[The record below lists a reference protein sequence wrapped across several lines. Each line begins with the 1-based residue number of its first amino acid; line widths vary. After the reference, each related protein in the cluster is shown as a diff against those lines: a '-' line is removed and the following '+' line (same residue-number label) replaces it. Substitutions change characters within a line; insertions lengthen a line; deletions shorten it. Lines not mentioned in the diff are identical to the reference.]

1 LGFSDITVSSD
12 RIFIDIE
19 GRDYRHNFFTAIRA
33 PFRVPAPMDKD
44 CRAPHNDSGPNE
56 QLEKAVESDPFRLF
70 PYQAIVDRPRVAWP
84 DGARVAVWVI
94 PNIEHFHIEIG
105 NHAPDIRN
113 HSRRDYGNRVGVW
126 RIIEVLAKHGVRGTV
141 ALNAEVGRYYPRI
154 MEEVTKL
161 KWELMGHGLT
171 NSVLLTG
178 MPKDEEAA
186 LIAEVHEVIGQ
197 WGQTMRGWLGPGL
210 SETWHTLDLLRENGV
225 EYVCDW
231 VNDDLPY
238 RMNNGLYSIPY
249 SIELNDMPLFNMPSI
264 DIGDFERRIRETF
277 DVLYDEGARNG
288 RVMAIAL
295 HPFLIGVPHRIRA
308 LDRAL
313 AYIASHGNVWFATG
327 SEIIDAYRSQEHKQ

>member
-1 LGFSDITVSSD
+1 MSQET
-12 RIFIDIE
+12 
-19 GRDYRHNFFTAIRA
+19 
-33 PFRVPAPMDKD
+33 
-44 CRAPHNDSGPNE
+44 
-56 QLEKAVESDPFRLF
+56 DPFRLF
-70 PYQAIVDRPRVAWP
+70 PYQAIVDRPRVVWP
-84 DGARVAVWVI
+84 NGARVAVWVI

-105 NHAPDIRN
+105 NQAPDIRN

-126 RIIEVLAKHGVRGTV
+126 RIIEVLARHGVRGTV
-141 ALNAEVGRYYPRI
+141 ALNAEVARFYPRI

-171 NSVLLTG
+171 NSVSLTG
-178 MPKDEEAA
+178 MPKDKEAA
-186 LIAEVHEVIGQ
+186 VIAEAREMIRQ
-197 WGQTMRGWLGPGL
+197 WGQSMRGWLGPGL
-210 SETWHTLDLLRENGV
+210 GETWHTLDLLREHGV
-225 EYVCDW
+225 QYVCDW

-264 DIGDFERRIRETF
+264 DIGEFERRIRETF

-295 HPFLIGVPHRIRA
+295 HPFLIGVPHRIRT

-313 AYIASHGNVWFATG
+313 SYIASHGSVWFATG
-327 SEIIDAYRSQEHKQ
+327 SEIIDAYRSQEHSDEQKQ